1 MVPTGTVPHDISIS
15 EDRSVQDVTGFFKTI
30 RNSLRHDGLFRDDE
44 PDAWR
49 IARQP
54 FQLESSEVSFL
65 EQLGDHLLAFSRS
78 LNRLY
83 LESLKGQQPT
93 WVHQYFDQGKP
104 ESLLS
109 FARMNRFKNV
119 LPDIIR
125 PDIILT
131 ETGMIITELDSV
143 PGGMG
148 LTGSLSRTYHRM
160 GEDIVGGPDGLPK
173 GFASS
178 LLERVK
184 EQCPPMAIVVSEESE
199 SYRSEMEWLT
209 KQLRSQ
215 GLSIA
220 CVPPQD
226 LSFRDNGIFLSE
238 QFGDQAISVVYR
250 FFELFDLPN
259 IPKFELLMYAAKK
272 GLTAVTP
279 PYKPWLEEK
288 LAFALVHH
296 PMLKHYWE
304 ANLPDE
310 TFQLLQRLI
319 PRTWILDPRPIPPMG
334 VIPGLTS
341 GARAI
346 SDWSQLDTARQ
357 KERQFVVKP
366 SGFSELAWGS
376 RGVSIGHD
384 LSQVDW
390 VQTLKTG
397 LESFSRT
404 PYILQEFHKGRL
416 YKVDYYD
423 QTQEKWT
430 IMEGRVRLSPYYFV
444 TGDTAKLSGILSTV
458 CPKDKKIIHGMRDAV
473 MMPCGTK
480 FREN

>member
-1 MVPTGTVPHDISIS
+1 MVPTGTVPHDISIPENS
-15 EDRSVQDVTGFFKTI
+15 RAQDGTGPFEVI
-30 RNSLRHDGLFRDDE
+30 RRSLRNDGLFREGE

-49 IARQP
+49 VARRP
-54 FQLESSEVSFL
+54 FQLASSEARFL

-83 LESLKGQQPT
+83 LESVKGQQPA
-93 WVHQYFDQGKP
+93 WIHKYFDQGKP
-104 ESLLS
+104 EALVS

-125 PDIILT
+125 PDIIPT

-143 PGGMG
+143 PGGIG
-148 LTGSLSRTYHRM
+148 LTGSLTQAYHRL
-160 GEDIVGGPDGLPK
+160 GEDVLGGPDGLSD

-178 LLERVK
+178 LLERAK
-184 EQCPPMAIVVSEESE
+184 DPSPAIAIVVSEESE
-199 SYRSEMEWLT
+199 SYRPEMQWLT
-209 KQLRSQ
+209 KQLNNQ

-220 CVPPQD
+220 CVTPQD
-226 LSFRDNGIFLSE
+226 ISFRDHGLCLPDL
-238 QFGDQAISVVYR
+238 FGDQPLSVVYR

-272 GLTAVTP
+272 GLTVVTP

-296 PMLKHYWE
+296 PMVEQYWE

-310 TFQLLQRLI
+310 TFQLLKRLI
-319 PRTWILDPRPIPPMG
+319 PHTWILDPSPIPPMG
-334 VIPGLTS
+334 VIPGLVFGT
-341 GARAI
+341 RAV
-346 SDWSQLDTARQ
+346 SDWRQLDMATQ
-357 KERQFVVKP
+357 KERHYVVKP

-384 LSQVDW
+384 LSQADW
-390 VQTLKTG
+390 AQTLKTG
-397 LESFSRT
+397 LESFSKT

-416 YKVDYYD
+416 HQVEYYD
-423 QTQEKWT
+423 QDHEKWT
-430 IMEGRVRLSPYYFV
+430 MMEGRVRLSPYYFV
-444 TGDTAKLSGILSTV
+444 RGDRAKLSGVLATV
-458 CPKDKKIIHGMRDAV
+458 CPKDKKIIHGMLDAV
-473 MMPCGTK
+473 MMPCRTE
-480 FREN
+480 RDM